1 MRILFLLLNLI
12 FHSNLNAKSP
22 VLIEGNSKTKEK
34 VIINEIKD
42 LLENGN
48 LNEHLGEIE
57 RRLWNLRIF
66 SQVNLN
72 VEDQKLI
79 IKVQERWTTIPI
91 AKFLEGGGT
100 SYYALGLYDINSF
113 GSNTEIGAQYESLN
127 NRPAGVIWMRKPQ
140 FLNNRNL
147 KLGFDLWSINR
158 IRFFYDQTNGE
169 DDGALTL
176 QRKRYNGF
184 IEKKFY
190 NDHLNLGLQF
200 DYQED
205 EISDFGLTDELKD
218 QNAARNFNPDH
229 ESISRFTSF
238 YLDLGQINTKNYLQD
253 GSQLSLKTSIA
264 HLSAGENSVLSG
276 NEMTLKSYKLW
287 QNKNNLNFAWQF
299 KLKSNNYKDI
309 QNFNYL
315 GGFEEVRGYMDGQY
329 YGNTTWQNNIELRQ
343 DIFENKYGVI
353 QLATFTDQAKEGED
367 LQDLTER
374 KEEIL
379 LSSGLGIRLIS
390 PKIFRFV
397 GRIDYAQTHTR
408 FVSQGISFGIQQFF

>member
-1 MRILFLLLNLI
+1 MRRLLLILSIIINTNLY
-12 FHSNLNAKSP
+12 AKSS
-22 VLIEGNSKTKEK
+22 VLIEGNIKTKEK
-34 VIINEIKD
+34 VILNEIKD
-42 LLENGN
+42 LLESDN
-48 LNEHLGEIE
+48 LTEHLNEIE

-66 SQVNLN
+66 SQVNLAIEN
-72 VEDQKLI
+72 QKLI
-79 IKVQERWTTIPI
+79 IKIQERWTTIPI
-91 AKFLEGGGT
+91 GKFSGGGGT

-113 GSNTEIGAQYESLN
+113 GTNTEMGAQYESLN
-127 NRPAGVIWMRKPQ
+127 NRPAGVIWLRKPQ
-140 FLNNRNL
+140 YLNDRNL
-147 KLGFDLWSINR
+147 KIGFDLWSINR
-158 IRFFYDQTNGE
+158 IRFFYNQTDGE

-184 IEKKFY
+184 IEKKFF
-190 NDHLNLGLQF
+190 NDHFNLGLQF

-205 EISDFGLTDELKD
+205 EISDFGLSDELKK
-218 QNAARNFNPDH
+218 QNTARNFKPDNRN
-229 ESISRFTSF
+229 ISRFTSF
-238 YLDLGQINTKNYLQD
+238 YLDFGQINTKNYLQD

-264 HLSAGENSVLSG
+264 HLSSEKDSILSG

-287 QNKNNLNFAWQF
+287 QNFNNMNFAWQF
-299 KLKSNNYKDI
+299 KLKSNNYNEI
-309 QNFNYL
+309 QNLNYL

-329 YGNTTWQNNIELRQ
+329 YGNATWQNNLELRQ
-343 DIFENKYGVI
+343 DFFENKYGVI
-353 QLATFTDQAKEGED
+353 QLAAFTDQAKEGED

-374 KEEIL
+374 KEEVL

>member
-12 FHSNLNAKSP
+12 FHSNLYAKSS

-42 LLENGN
+42 LLENDN
-48 LNEHLGEIE
+48 LIEHLGEIE
-57 RRLWNLRIF
+57 RRLWNLRVF

-91 AKFLEGGGT
+91 AKFSGGGGT

-140 FLNNRNL
+140 FLNDRNL

-218 QNAARNFNPDH
+218 QNAARNFEPKDKN
-229 ESISRFTSF
+229 ISRFTSF
-238 YLDLGQINTKNYLQD
+238 YLDLGQINIKNYLQD

-264 HLSAGENSVLSG
+264 HLSARENSVLSG

>member
-1 MRILFLLLNLI
+1 
-12 FHSNLNAKSP
+12 
-22 VLIEGNSKTKEK
+22 
-34 VIINEIKD
+34 
-42 LLENGN
+42 
-48 LNEHLGEIE
+48 
-57 RRLWNLRIF
+57 
-66 SQVNLN
+66 
-72 VEDQKLI
+72 
-79 IKVQERWTTIPI
+79 
-91 AKFLEGGGT
+91 
-100 SYYALGLYDINSF
+100 
-113 GSNTEIGAQYESLN
+113 
-127 NRPAGVIWMRKPQ
+127 
-140 FLNNRNL
+140 
-147 KLGFDLWSINR
+147 
-158 IRFFYDQTNGE
+158 
-169 DDGALTL
+169 
-176 QRKRYNGF
+176 
-184 IEKKFY
+184 
-190 NDHLNLGLQF
+190 
-200 DYQED
+200 
-205 EISDFGLTDELKD
+205 
-218 QNAARNFNPDH
+218 
-229 ESISRFTSF
+229 
-238 YLDLGQINTKNYLQD
+238 
-253 GSQLSLKTSIA
+253 
-264 HLSAGENSVLSG
+264 
-276 NEMTLKSYKLW
+276 MTLKSYKLW